1 MQLVCPSCG
10 TKNRLPEARLHQG
23 PVCGRCSKPLMAPM
37 PVDLPEHLFEK
48 FVEGTELPVLVDCWA
63 AWCGPCNAM
72 APQFAKAAAQIPEVR
87 FVKLDTEAARATAM
101 RLQIRSIPTMI
112 LFRGGKEVARQSGV
126 VPAPAIVDWV
136 RKQQR

>member
-10 TKNRLPEARLHQG
+10 AKNRLPDARLHQG
-23 PVCGRCSKPLMAPM
+23 PVCGRCGKGLMAPL
-37 PVDLPEHLFEK
+37 PVDIDERLFDK
-48 FVEGTELPVLVDCWA
+48 FIEGTELPVLVDCWA

-87 FVKLDTEAARATAM
+87 FVKLDTEAARATAT

-112 LFRGGKEVARQSGV
+112 LFRGGKEVSRQSGV
-126 VPAPAIVDWV
+126 LPAPAIVDWL